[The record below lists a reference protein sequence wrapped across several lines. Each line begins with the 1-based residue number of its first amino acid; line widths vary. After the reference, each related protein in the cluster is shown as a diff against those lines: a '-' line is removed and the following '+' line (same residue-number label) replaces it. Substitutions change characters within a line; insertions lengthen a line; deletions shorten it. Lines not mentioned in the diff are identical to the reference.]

1 MDSLVP
7 RSGHRSLSDCAQ
19 PDPGRVTDPE
29 EPGPSPQTSRS
40 HGGAAQHREQTLPTA
55 AHRWHSQ
62 DPSKPSTNHVPTATA
77 GGPPTPLP
85 PPVGRAQTLPEEE
98 RGCRTRSGAEA
109 VLPAGCLAQA
119 VPTRRVCDELSPPK
133 ACATPRA
140 TFARP
145 SPGRT
150 VTGHRARGQGR
161 LWVHGPLHPKM
172 STWPSS
178 SVKLPGGAPGAGKP
192 GRTPPWPEGSQRQNG
207 NVPKGGGD
215 QAAWQGHRGP
225 SPTG

>member
-29 EPGPSPQTSRS
+29 ELGPSPQTSCS

-85 PPVGRAQTLPEEE
+85 PPVGRAQTLPDEE

-109 VLPAGCLAQA
+109 VLPTGCLAQA

-133 ACATPRA
+133 ACAVLRA

-150 VTGHRARGQGR
+150 VTGHRA
-161 LWVHGPLHPKM
+161 
-172 STWPSS
+172 
-178 SVKLPGGAPGAGKP
+178 
-192 GRTPPWPEGSQRQNG
+192 GS
-207 NVPKGGGD
+207 
-215 QAAWQGHRGP
+215 GP
-225 SPTG
+225 SLGTWSPPPQNEHLAIVIGETTWRGSRSRKTWKDPAVARGLSAPER